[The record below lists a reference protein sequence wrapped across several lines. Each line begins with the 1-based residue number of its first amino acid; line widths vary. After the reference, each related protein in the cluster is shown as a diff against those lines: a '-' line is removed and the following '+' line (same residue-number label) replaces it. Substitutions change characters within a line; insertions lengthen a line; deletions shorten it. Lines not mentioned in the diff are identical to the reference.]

1 MPGSFPE
8 ISKTNSSILNLVR
21 FLCCQGVVVGHALG
35 FLHIS
40 HRYVGGLASYCVLLF
55 FILSGFLISYS
66 LLNKLKNQPEYNFW
80 SFFKDRFFRIYP
92 PFLGALI
99 VVVLLDFTSGYL
111 TGADLS
117 IKMYMKNFMLNIFQ
131 LQGFPVA
138 NILYYQYGLDF
149 FYFRHFGSNFPL
161 WTISIEWW
169 LYMFYG
175 FFIFYF
181 TKAKFINATHWM
193 ILIFLLITPV
203 YYLFVSTRMEKG
215 LTAFW
220 FLGTLITY
228 GFIRSSDS
236 SKKNTVSLVTS
247 VILILSGMYGY
258 YALGYNGAALLFFMG
273 LFTLMMFSNG
283 NYHWFNRRLS
293 KVSETLA
300 SYSYSLYLVHYPIM
314 VFILVVFKPN
324 DDIVG
329 FIVLL
334 VVSNIAAYLFA
345 RIFEANSKSW
355 RLKYENYRRNK
366 N

>member
-175 FFIFYF
+175 FFIFHVLWLFHLLFYKGQVYQCHALDDSDFPFDYPGLLSVCIHKNGKRVDCILVFRHINYLWFYPLIRLLKKEHSLACYF
-181 TKAKFINATHWM
+181 SN
-193 ILIFLLITPV
+193 
-203 YYLFVSTRMEKG
+203 
-215 LTAFW
+215 
-220 FLGTLITY
+220 
-228 GFIRSSDS
+228 SDS
-236 SKKNTVSLVTS
+236 KRHVWILCLRLQRSRTSFFYGAFYSYDVFKWELSLVQ
-247 VILILSGMYGY
+247 
-258 YALGYNGAALLFFMG
+258 
-273 LFTLMMFSNG
+273 
-283 NYHWFNRRLS
+283 
-293 KVSETLA
+293 
-300 SYSYSLYLVHYPIM
+300 
-314 VFILVVFKPN
+314 
-324 DDIVG
+324 
-329 FIVLL
+329 
-334 VVSNIAAYLFA
+334 
-345 RIFEANSKSW
+345 
-355 RLKYENYRRNK
+355 
-366 N
+366 